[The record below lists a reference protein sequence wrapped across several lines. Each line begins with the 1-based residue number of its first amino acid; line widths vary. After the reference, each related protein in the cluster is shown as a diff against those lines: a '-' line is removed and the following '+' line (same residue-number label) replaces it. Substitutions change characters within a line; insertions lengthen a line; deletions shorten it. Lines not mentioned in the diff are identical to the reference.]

1 MTRTSRKPP
10 RDPAQLSGKP
20 LAETLEPSPVLHSET
35 EDWTT
40 SQDLTEYGLSFVPEV
55 MQDLTLYLLANPNVN
70 SSHLF
75 RADIL
80 FDSEG
85 ILRTPREKAQSF
97 ALTGN
102 ANADVIATTGV
113 FDGDEKE
120 EDDEVGP
127 IPAREVPGFSLSR
140 TVVRRLVP
148 RNPKLDRTL
157 DQTCHFYEAE
167 TSPATGGREQHIC
180 RRSLVIY
187 TPHITKEEEIPY
199 YHPALRSLAYLYD
212 YNTSPGS
219 NTDPSSTP
227 GEPPQDTIPGPGTLT
242 LHTLLFPSLP
252 ITNRLERTLQ
262 ALLNTQ
268 IRLARTTRLPTPSST
283 SPSTPQHLGANKNPL
298 KDNILPQHLVQN
310 TYTRLKAKYA
320 SDLCQNWVETTEP
333 SKHVFEDLS
342 IAAFLIEL
350 WRSMYGVVPEDERG
364 AENPHTQDA
373 ATITATA
380 DAAVTAKFPGFVDVA
395 CGNGVLVYILFKE
408 GYEGWGFDARRRKT
422 WEIFPARIQT
432 RLREEIYV
440 PRPFHDAMMSKKIDS
455 NTTAPHHPSTDTG
468 EAGGV
473 DAAVDA
479 NADAATD
486 TDSDTDP
493 FGVGIPSHT
502 GQFPKHTFIISN
514 HADELTVWTPL
525 MAALL
530 SPDSPS
536 PFVAIPCCS
545 HSLSGAKYRYPPP
558 KPVASSLLRGK
569 GEGEGVGDGEGV
581 RQDKQQQQQQQQ
593 QPAAGDLKT
602 LRKERQ
608 DAQST
613 EAGFLKSMYGSLTAK
628 TKAVAEEVGFEV
640 EKTLLRIPSTRNMA
654 VVGGRRVTTQRWK
667 EGLKE
672 DESSDA
678 GAGHI
683 VEKVMAVVHR
693 ECQREGGVEAAAKIW
708 IDRARGINKGP
719 GMGKQRGSH

>member
-20 LAETLEPSPVLHSET
+20 LAETLEPSPILHSET

-40 SQDLTEYGLSFVPEV
+40 SQDLNEHGLSFVPEV

-102 ANADVIATTGV
+102 ANADVIASTG
-113 FDGDEKE
+113 GLNGAEDEA
-120 EDDEVGP
+120 EVEP
-127 IPAREVPGFSLSR
+127 TSARDVAGFTLTR
-140 TVVRRLVP
+140 TIVRRLVP

-167 TSPATGGREQHIC
+167 TTAGIEGGC

-187 TPHITKEEEIPY
+187 TPHITKEEDIPY
-199 YHPALRSLAYLYD
+199 YHPTLRSLAYLYD
-212 YNTSPGS
+212 YNQTTINP
-219 NTDPSSTP
+219 NPTTTEHPSQEQTP
-227 GEPPQDTIPGPGTLT
+227 TPTPGPGTLT
-242 LHTLLFPSLP
+242 LHTLLFPNLP

-268 IRLARTTRLPTPSST
+268 IRLARTTHLPTPSSSSGS
-283 SPSTPQHLGANKNPL
+283 SPSINQKHLGANKNPL

-320 SDLCQNWVETTEP
+320 SDLCQRWVETTEP

-350 WRSMYGVVPEDERG
+350 WRSMYGVVPEDDRSPPTTTSPE
-364 AENPHTQDA
+364 
-373 ATITATA
+373 
-380 DAAVTAKFPGFVDVA
+380 FPGFVDVA
-395 CGNGVLVYILFKE
+395 CGNGVLVYILLQE
-408 GYEGWGFDARRRKT
+408 GYSGWGFDARRRKT
-422 WEIFPARIQT
+422 WGIFPEWIQL
-432 RLREEIYV
+432 RLKEEIYI
-440 PRPFHDAMMSKKIDS
+440 PAPFSDAVV
-455 NTTAPHHPSTDTG
+455 
-468 EAGGV
+468 GV
-473 DAAVDA
+473 DAEPEPSSPSSGASPSS
-479 NADAATD
+479 NN
-486 TDSDTDP
+486 P
-493 FGVGIPSHT
+493 FNLNIPTHT
-502 GQFPKHTFIISN
+502 GHFPKDTFIISN

-530 SPDSPS
+530 CPANPS

-545 HSLSGAKYRYPPP
+545 HALSGAKYRYPPP
-558 KPVASSLLRGK
+558 KGASTSAKDQGK
-569 GEGEGVGDGEGV
+569 GGQEEEE
-581 RQDKQQQQQQQQ
+581 QQQQQQQQ
-593 QPAAGDLKT
+593 QPDSGDLKA

-608 DAQST
+608 DAQAT

-628 TKAVAEEVGFEV
+628 TMAVAQEVGYEV

-654 VVGGRRVTTQRWK
+654 VVGGRRGTMVA
-667 EGLKE
+667 G
-672 DESSDA
+672 DA
-678 GAGHI
+678 GVDDSAGADA
-683 VEKVMAVVHR
+683 EKVFGKIMAAVQR
-693 ECQREGGVEAAAKIW
+693 DCAREGGVEAAAKIW
-708 IDRARGINKGP
+708 IERARGINKGP
-719 GMGKQRGSH
+719 GMGKQRGGSH

>member
-20 LAETLEPSPVLHSET
+20 LAETLEPSPILHSET

-40 SQDLTEYGLSFVPEV
+40 SRDLTEHGLSFVPEV
-55 MQDLTLYLLANPNVN
+55 MQDLTLYLLANPNIN

-85 ILRTPREKAQSF
+85 IMRTPKEKAQSF

-102 ANADVIATTGV
+102 ANAATIASAEAREGE
-113 FDGDEKE
+113 DE
-120 EDDEVGP
+120 EVEP
-127 IPAREVPGFSLSR
+127 IAAREVPGFSLTR

-157 DQTCHFYEAE
+157 DQTCHFYEAGSSLPCAQGAE
-167 TSPATGGREQHIC
+167 DVPSATKEGEQ
-180 RRSLVIY
+180 RTLKRYLVIY
-187 TPHITKEEEIPY
+187 TPHITKEEDIPY
-199 YHPALRSLAYLYD
+199 YHPTLRSLAYLYD
-212 YNTSPGS
+212 YTALSANPE
-219 NTDPSSTP
+219 PSSTP
-227 GEPPQDTIPGPGTLT
+227 TSGRGTLS

-252 ITNRLERTLQ
+252 ITNRFERTLQ

-268 IRLARTTRLPTPSST
+268 IRLARTTRLPTAGPSST
-283 SPSTPQHLGANKNPL
+283 SINTTQHQLGANKNPL

-320 SDLCQNWVETTEP
+320 SSLCQNWVETTEP

-350 WRSMYGVVPEDERG
+350 WRSMYGAFPEDERSSSSSSSSSSSH
-364 AENPHTQDA
+364 NKSQ
-373 ATITATA
+373 
-380 DAAVTAKFPGFVDVA
+380 FPGFVDVA
-395 CGNGVLVYILFKE
+395 CGNGVLVYILLSE

-422 WEIFPARIQT
+422 WATFPEEIQA

-440 PRPFHDAMMSKKIDS
+440 PRPFGDVLGGGGS
-455 NTTAPHHPSTDTG
+455 
-468 EAGGV
+468 AGSESGSE
-473 DAAVDA
+473 
-479 NADAATD
+479 
-486 TDSDTDP
+486 SDDP
-493 FGVGIPSHT
+493 FGIGIPTHT
-502 GQFPKHTFIISN
+502 GQLPNDTFIVSN

-530 SPDSPS
+530 CPESPS

-558 KPVASSLLRGK
+558 KVATTSLAK
-569 GEGEGVGDGEGV
+569 GEKGEKGSGE
-581 RQDKQQQQQQQQ
+581 QQQKQEQEQEQ
-593 QPAAGDLKT
+593 QPAAGDLKA
-602 LRKERQ
+602 LRKEKQ
-608 DAQST
+608 DALLLSSQNDA
-613 EAGFLKSMYGSLTAK
+613 AGFLKSMYGSLTAK
-628 TKAVAEEVGFEV
+628 TMAVAEEVGFDV

-667 EGLKE
+667 LGAQTVGSPDAALSREG
-672 DESSDA
+672 DA
-678 GAGHI
+678 GD
-683 VEKVMAVVHR
+683 VVLEKVMAAVQR
-693 ECQREGGVEAAAKIW
+693 ECKREGGVEAAAKIW
-708 IDRARGINKGP
+708 IERARGINKGP
-719 GMGKQRGSH
+719 GMGKQRGH

>member
-20 LAETLEPSPVLHSET
+20 LAETLEPSPILHSET

-40 SQDLTEYGLSFVPEV
+40 SRDLTEHGLLFVPEV

-85 ILRTPREKAQSF
+85 IMRTPREKAQSF

-102 ANADVIATTGV
+102 ANAEALASTEIL
-113 FDGDEKE
+113 DGTE
-120 EDDEVGP
+120 DEVEVEP
-127 IPAREVPGFSLSR
+127 TPARDVPGFTLTR
-140 TVVRRLVP
+140 TIVRRLVP

-167 TSPATGGREQHIC
+167 TTAGTEGGR

-187 TPHITKEEEIPY
+187 TPHITKEEDIPY
-199 YHPALRSLAYLYD
+199 YHPTLRSLAYLYD
-212 YNTSPGS
+212 YNTITPEHPSQDPTSGS
-219 NTDPSSTP
+219 N
-227 GEPPQDTIPGPGTLT
+227 PGPGTLT
-242 LHTLLFPSLP
+242 LHTLLFRNLP

-268 IRLARTTRLPTPSST
+268 IRLARTTRLPTTSSSPSST
-283 SPSTPQHLGANKNPL
+283 STNQKHLLGANKNPL
-298 KDNILPQHLVQN
+298 KDNILPQHLVQD

-320 SDLCQNWVETTEP
+320 SDLCQRWVETTEP

-350 WRSMYGVVPEDERG
+350 WRSMYGVVPSDERSHGG
-364 AENPHTQDA
+364 AIGTTTTTTP
-373 ATITATA
+373 
-380 DAAVTAKFPGFVDVA
+380 KFPGFVDVA
-395 CGNGVLVYILFKE
+395 CGNGVLVYILLQE

-422 WEIFPARIQT
+422 WAIFPERIQS
-432 RLREEIYV
+432 RLKEEIYI
-440 PRPFHDAMMSKKIDS
+440 PAPFSDA
-455 NTTAPHHPSTDTG
+455 
-468 EAGGV
+468 V
-473 DAAVDA
+473 
-479 NADAATD
+479 
-486 TDSDTDP
+486 
-493 FGVGIPSHT
+493 GVGVGVGEPSSSSNPNPVSNPNPFNLTVPTHT
-502 GQFPKHTFIISN
+502 GHFPANTFIISN

-530 SPDSPS
+530 CPRNPS

-545 HSLSGAKYRYPPP
+545 HALSGAKYRYPPP
-558 KPVASSLLRGK
+558 RGASTAAK
-569 GEGEGVGDGEGV
+569 NKEQEE
-581 RQDKQQQQQQQQ
+581 QQ
-593 QPAAGDLKT
+593 QPDSGDLKA

-608 DAQST
+608 DAQAS

-628 TKAVAEEVGFEV
+628 TMAVAEEVGYEV

-654 VVGGRRVTTQRWK
+654 VVGGRRGTMLRWK
-667 EGLKE
+667 G
-672 DESSDA
+672 
-678 GAGHI
+678 GG
-683 VEKVMAVVHR
+683 R
-693 ECQREGGVEAAAKIW
+693 ELTKNEA
-708 IDRARGINKGP
+708 
-719 GMGKQRGSH
+719 QV

>member
-20 LAETLEPSPVLHSET
+20 LAETLEPSSILHSET

-40 SQDLTEYGLSFVPEV
+40 SRDLTEHGLSFVPEV

-102 ANADVIATTGV
+102 ANADAIVSTG
-113 FDGDEKE
+113 GLNGAEDEA
-120 EDDEVGP
+120 EVEP
-127 IPAREVPGFSLSR
+127 TSARDVAGFTLTR
-140 TVVRRLVP
+140 TIVRRLVP

-167 TSPATGGREQHIC
+167 TETTAGTEGGC

-187 TPHITKEEEIPY
+187 TPHITKEEDIPY
-199 YHPALRSLAYLYD
+199 YHPTLRSLAYLYD
-212 YNTSPGS
+212 YNQTTITP
-219 NTDPSSTP
+219 NPTTTEHPSQEPTP
-227 GEPPQDTIPGPGTLT
+227 TRTPIPGPGLGTLT
-242 LHTLLFPSLP
+242 LHTLLFPNLS

-268 IRLARTTRLPTPSST
+268 IRLARTTHLPTPSSSSGSSAT
-283 SPSTPQHLGANKNPL
+283 INQKHLGANKNPL

-310 TYTRLKAKYA
+310 TYTRLKTKYA
-320 SDLCQNWVETTEP
+320 SDLCQRWVETTEP

-350 WRSMYGVVPEDERG
+350 WRSMYGIVPEDERSPPTP
-364 AENPHTQDA
+364 AE
-373 ATITATA
+373 
-380 DAAVTAKFPGFVDVA
+380 FPGFVDVA
-395 CGNGVLVYILFKE
+395 CGNGVLVYILLQE
-408 GYEGWGFDARRRKT
+408 GYSGWGFDARRRKT
-422 WEIFPARIQT
+422 WGIFPEWIQR
-432 RLREEIYV
+432 RLKEEIYI
-440 PRPFHDAMMSKKIDS
+440 PAPFSDAVVGAIVEPEPEPETEPSGPIATSSPSPSS
-455 NTTAPHHPSTDTG
+455 N
-468 EAGGV
+468 
-473 DAAVDA
+473 
-479 NADAATD
+479 N
-486 TDSDTDP
+486 P
-493 FGVGIPSHT
+493 FNLNIPTHT
-502 GQFPKHTFIISN
+502 GHFPKDTFIISN

-530 SPDSPS
+530 CPANPS

-545 HSLSGAKYRYPPP
+545 HALSGAKYRYPPP
-558 KPVASSLLRGK
+558 KGASTSAKTGQ
-569 GEGEGVGDGEGV
+569 EE
-581 RQDKQQQQQQQQ
+581 QQQQQ
-593 QPAAGDLKT
+593 QPDSGDLKA

-608 DAQST
+608 DAQAT

-628 TKAVAEEVGFEV
+628 TMAVAQEVGYEV

-654 VVGGRRVTTQRWK
+654 VVGGRRGTMVRWRGRGRGG
-667 EGLKE
+667 ERE
-672 DESSDA
+672 DEAEVVGDA
-678 GAGHI
+678 DANAEEVVG
-683 VEKVMAVVHR
+683 KVMAAVQR
-693 ECQREGGVEAAAKIW
+693 ECAREGGVKAAAKIW
-708 IDRARGINKGP
+708 IERARGINKGP
-719 GMGKQRGSH
+719 GMGKQRGGGH

>member
-20 LAETLEPSPVLHSET
+20 LAETLEPSSILHSET

-40 SQDLTEYGLSFVPEV
+40 SRDLTEHGLSFVPEV

-102 ANADVIATTGV
+102 ANAEAIVSTEV
-113 FDGDEKE
+113 LDGAE
-120 EDDEVGP
+120 DEVEP
-127 IPAREVPGFSLSR
+127 TPARDVPGFTLTR
-140 TVVRRLVP
+140 TIVRRLVP
-148 RNPKLDRTL
+148 RNPKLDQTL

-167 TSPATGGREQHIC
+167 TTARTEGGR

-187 TPHITKEEEIPY
+187 TPHITKEEDIPY
-199 YHPALRSLAYLYD
+199 YHPTLRSLAYLYD
-212 YNTSPGS
+212 YHQTTINPNPT
-219 NTDPSSTP
+219 TTEHPSQ
-227 GEPPQDTIPGPGTLT
+227 EPTPGPGTLT
-242 LHTLLFPSLP
+242 LHTLLFPNLP

-268 IRLARTTRLPTPSST
+268 IRLARTTHLPTPSSSSSGA
-283 SPSTPQHLGANKNPL
+283 SPSTNQQHLGANKNPL

-320 SDLCQNWVETTEP
+320 SDLCQRWVETTEP

-350 WRSMYGVVPEDERG
+350 WRSMYGVVPADERSPPTPTSP
-364 AENPHTQDA
+364 E
-373 ATITATA
+373 
-380 DAAVTAKFPGFVDVA
+380 FPGFVDVA
-395 CGNGVLVYILFKE
+395 CGNGVLVYILLQE
-408 GYEGWGFDARRRKT
+408 GYSGWGFDARRRKT
-422 WEIFPARIQT
+422 WGIFPEWIQR
-432 RLREEIYV
+432 RLKEEIYI
-440 PRPFHDAMMSKKIDS
+440 PAPFSDAVVGAIVEPEPEPEPEPSSPVSSASATS
-455 NTTAPHHPSTDTG
+455 N
-468 EAGGV
+468 
-473 DAAVDA
+473 
-479 NADAATD
+479 
-486 TDSDTDP
+486 P
-493 FGVGIPSHT
+493 FNLNIPTHT
-502 GQFPKHTFIISN
+502 GHFPKDTFIISN

-530 SPDSPS
+530 CPANPS

-545 HSLSGAKYRYPPP
+545 HALSGAKYRYPPP
-558 KPVASSLLRGK
+558 KGASTSTKK
-569 GEGEGVGDGEGV
+569 GQEEEE
-581 RQDKQQQQQQQQ
+581 QQQQQQ
-593 QPAAGDLKT
+593 QPDSGDLKA

-608 DAQST
+608 DAQAT

-628 TKAVAEEVGFEV
+628 TMAVAQEVGYEV

-654 VVGGRRVTTQRWK
+654 VVGGRRGTMVRWRRRGG
-667 EGLKE
+667 ERE
-672 DESSDA
+672 DGAEVVGDA
-678 GAGHI
+678 DANAEEVVG
-683 VEKVMAVVHR
+683 KVMAAVQR
-693 ECQREGGVEAAAKIW
+693 ECAREGGVEAAAKIW
-708 IDRARGINKGP
+708 IERARGINKGP
-719 GMGKQRGSH
+719 GMGKQRGGGH